1 MRSASFEEIS
11 RMVGSMDYN
20 SLISYVSFIFLATFA
35 VTFISIPVVAK
46 FMKSH
51 GITGQDVHK
60 IGGPEIPEMCGLGV
74 LFGLSVGVIG
84 YAILAPSS
92 VREAMAWLGAIL
104 IAGGIG
110 IVDDR
115 HPLGPKTKPLLTAV
129 ACLPILLLGTYVPY
143 PNLPLIGEAR
153 LTIVY
158 PLLIPLGIAVTS
170 NAVNMMDVMNGAMP
184 STVAIIAAMLTGI
197 LIVEGD
203 WKVAPLS
210 AGLLAAMLALFYF
223 NRFPAKVFSGDTG
236 SLAVGAALGGLAIL
250 GRLEVVVVVA
260 LMPQIMN
267 AFYGLSS
274 VGRLYERREIR
285 QRPTKLLDDG
295 RLAATSEKNAPI
307 TLARLILAVGP
318 STERNVVRGMMLLTV
333 LASILAVL
341 TYCMTVVR
349 I

>member
-1 MRSASFEEIS
+1 MY
-11 RMVGSMDYN
+11 DY
-20 SLISYVSFIFLATFA
+20 SVISYVSFVFLATFA
-35 VTFISIPVVAK
+35 VTFISTPLVAK
-46 FMKSH
+46 VMKSH
-51 GITGQDVHK
+51 GITGKDVHK
-60 IGGPEIPEMCGLGV
+60 IGGPEIPEMCGLAI
-74 LFGLSVGVIG
+74 LLGLSVGVIG
-84 YAILAPSS
+84 YAVLVPGSA
-92 VREAMAWLGAIL
+92 REAVAWLGVIL

-110 IVDDR
+110 IVDDI

-129 ACLPILLLGTYVPY
+129 ACVPILLLGTYVPY
-143 PNLPLIGEAR
+143 PNLPFIGQAH

-158 PLLIPLGIAVTS
+158 PLLIPVAIAVTS
-170 NAVNMMDVMNGAMP
+170 NGVNMMDVMNGAMP
-184 STVAIIAAMLTGI
+184 STVAIIATMLTGI
-197 LIVEGD
+197 LIVAGE

-250 GRLEVVVVVA
+250 GRMEVVVVVA

-285 QRPTKLLDDG
+285 QRPTKLLEDG
-295 RLAATSEKNAPI
+295 KLAATAEKNAPI
-307 TLARLILAVGP
+307 TLARLILAAGP
-318 STERNVVRGMMLLTV
+318 STERDIVRGMMLLTV

-341 TYCMTVVR
+341 TYWMTVVR

>member
-1 MRSASFEEIS
+1 
-11 RMVGSMDYN
+11 MVGSMDY
-20 SLISYVSFIFLATFA
+20 SRIPYIPFVFLVTFAASFISTPL
-35 VTFISIPVVAK
+35 VARL
-46 FMKSH
+46 MKNH
-51 GITGQDVHK
+51 GITGRDVHK
-60 IGGPEIPEMCGLGV
+60 IGGPEIPEMCGLAI
-74 LFGLSVGVIG
+74 LFGLSVGAIG
-84 YAILAPSS
+84 YAILVPDSA
-92 VREAMAWLGAIL
+92 REAVAWLGTVL

-129 ACLPILLLGTYVPY
+129 ACLPIILLGTYFPY
-143 PNLPLIGEAR
+143 PNLPFIGEAR

-158 PLLIPLGIAVTS
+158 PLLIPIGIAVTS

-184 STVAIIAAMLTGI
+184 STVGIIATMLTGL
-197 LIVEGD
+197 LIVAGE
-203 WKVAPLS
+203 WKVAPL
-210 AGLLAAMLALFYF
+210 AAALLAAMLALFYF

-250 GRLEVVVVVA
+250 GRMEIVVVVS

-274 VGRLYERREIR
+274 VGRLYERREIQ

-295 RLAATSEKNAPI
+295 RLAATAEKNAPI

-318 STERNVVRGMMLLTV
+318 STERNIVRGMMLLTL

-341 TYCMTVVR
+341 TYYMTVVR